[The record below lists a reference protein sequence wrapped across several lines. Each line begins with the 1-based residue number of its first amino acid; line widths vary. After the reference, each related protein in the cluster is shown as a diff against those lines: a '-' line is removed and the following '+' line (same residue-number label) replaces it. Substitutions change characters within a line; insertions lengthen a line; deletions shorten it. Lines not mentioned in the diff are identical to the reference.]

1 MILFVPAPEAC
12 HIIVE
17 ELVDALHAK
26 RAKLHR
32 KLTPDEATTVLE
44 RACVTVRSE
53 YGLQMRNNAVTPV
66 YSKHQ
71 AVARAEGNWI
81 SIFLIN
87 VCAQVV
93 GEHEKAIVRGAFDAA
108 TSVND
113 LRARACQRGDAE
125 EEEEED
131 KTGGAGLGCAQR
143 TWTGAGS
150 TRTMTAGARRV
161 YRRNRRMG
169 RNCERAGWADAAREV
184 SSAKPRLSH
193 ANASGHRRPPRFVRP
208 TRLEGALIGG

>member
-1 MILFVPAPEAC
+1 MVSPCVFPRDPDLAPRFPRARPFSPVRSLQFQIADTRADAPTLFVPAPEAC

-131 KTGGAGLGCAQR
+131 EDGGAGLGVCPEDVD
-143 TWTGAGS
+143 WS
-150 TRTMTAGARRV
+150 RV
-161 YRRNRRMG
+161 NTHDD
-169 RNCERAGWADAAREV
+169 GW
-184 SSAKPRLSH
+184 SSSSL
-193 ANASGHRRPPRFVRP
+193 P
-208 TRLEGALIGG
+208 TQSKDGKEL

>member
-1 MILFVPAPEAC
+1 M
-12 HIIVE
+12 
-17 ELVDALHAK
+17 DALHAK

-131 KTGGAGLGCAQR
+131 EDGGAGLGVCPEDVDWSR
-143 TWTGAGS
+143 VNTHDDGWSSSSLPTESKDGKELGEGGVS
-150 TRTMTAGARRV
+150 GDVRRRGELGPNRGCHTRTLRV
-161 YRRNRRMG
+161 I
-169 RNCERAGWADAAREV
+169 AD
-184 SSAKPRLSH
+184 RLGLSD
-193 ANASGHRRPPRFVRP
+193 RPDWKG
-208 TRLEGALIGG
+208 L

>member
-1 MILFVPAPEAC
+1 MRPRLPRALPSSAPRFPRARPPSPVRSFHFQIAGTRADAPTLSDPVPEAC
-12 HIIVE
+12 HVIVE

-81 SIFLIN
+81 SIFLVN

-93 GEHEKAIVRGAFDAA
+93 GEHENAIVRGAFDAA
-108 TSVND
+108 TSVDD

-125 EEEEED
+125 AGGD
-131 KTGGAGLGCAQR
+131 DDADDDAGAGLGVCPEDVD
-143 TWTGAGS
+143 WS
-150 TRTMTAGARRV
+150 RV
-161 YRRNRRMG
+161 NTHDD
-169 RNCERAGWADAAREV
+169 GW
-184 SSAKPRLSH
+184 SSSSL
-193 ANASGHRRPPRFVRP
+193 P
-208 TRLEGALIGG
+208 TKSDDGKEL